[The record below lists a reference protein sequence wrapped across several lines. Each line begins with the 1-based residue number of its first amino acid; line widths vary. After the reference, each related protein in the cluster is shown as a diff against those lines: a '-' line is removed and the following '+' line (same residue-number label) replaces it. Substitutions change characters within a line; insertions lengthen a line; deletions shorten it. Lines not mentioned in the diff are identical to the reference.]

1 MLPVLVALFIVL
13 SPGLLLTLPPVGN
26 KIFMSGKTSTVA
38 VFVHAAVFAA
48 AVYGIWQY
56 KKSVAPVATAKE
68 GFAIGGIDATNIKIT
83 ILFAGLAQIVAMVM
97 KVKDD
102 AKEKG
107 DLISALFDFDN
118 FLLVITSA
126 TMLIL
131 SILNYNIKT
140 A

>member
-68 GFAIGGIDATNIKIT
+68 GFAIAGVDASNIKIT
-83 ILFAGLAQIVAMVM
+83 ILFAGLIQAAISIMTI
-97 KVKDD
+97 KDSN
-102 AKEKG
+102 
-107 DLISALFDFDN
+107 DLFTFDN
-118 FLLVITSA
+118 FLLGITSA
-126 TMLIL
+126 AMLIL
-131 SILNYNIKT
+131 SILNYNLKT